1 VPTSLATVLVSPI
14 DDAVEVTEFLDE
26 PPAAP
31 AAPLPDDSIGT
42 MRRFPHPLRHPL
54 GAAAWLVE
62 AGFGIASLILLL
74 AVVAAIPIVNFL
86 ALGYL
91 LEVEGRVAR
100 SGRLRAAFPLL
111 AQAPRLGAMALGFW
125 LWLLPL
131 RVLAAYTAD
140 ARLIDASSPVTA
152 GLNRILPIAAALIGL
167 HLCLALARG
176 GSLGCFFRPLRN
188 VTWLIG
194 QLRQGGYAGRAEAA
208 IREFVSSL
216 RLGHHFSLGVRG
228 FVGAAAWLLVPTLLF
243 AAAVR
248 TEPVPIL
255 VSIAGGL
262 LLVLVFGW
270 LPFLQARFAA
280 ENRLRAFFDWREIRE
295 LIRRAPVAWLAA
307 LVVTYVLALPL
318 YLSKIVLPP
327 RDAVFLLTPLFIA
340 SIYPAKVAIGWAYH
354 RAVMKPERAWFG
366 TRWIMRLAA
375 VALLGG
381 YVFVLF
387 FTPYISEHGRGVL
400 FEHHAFLLPVPF

>member
-1 VPTSLATVLVSPI
+1 M
-14 DDAVEVTEFLDE
+14 TEFLDDA
-26 PPAAP
+26 PGLRAAG
-31 AAPLPDDSIGT
+31 APPDDSVGT
-42 MRRFPHPLRHPL
+42 MRPFPHALRHPL
-54 GAAAWLVE
+54 RAIAWIVE
-62 AGFGIASLILLL
+62 ASFGIVSLILLL

-111 AQAPRLGAMALGFW
+111 ALAPRLGAMALGLW

-131 RVLAAYTAD
+131 RVLADYTAD
-140 ARLIDASSPVTA
+140 ARLIDPSSPVTA
-152 GLNRILPIAAALIGL
+152 GLNRALAIAASLIGI

-176 GSLGCFFRPLRN
+176 GSLSCFFRPIRN
-188 VTWLIG
+188 ITWLIG
-194 QLRQGGYAGRAEAA
+194 QWRRGGYWPRADAA
-208 IREFVSSL
+208 IREFVGSL
-216 RLGHHFSLGVRG
+216 RLGHHFSLGCRG
-228 FVGAAAWLLVPTLLF
+228 FVGAAAWLVVPTLLF

-248 TEPVPIL
+248 TAPGPIL
-255 VSIAGGL
+255 TSIAGGL

-280 ENRLRAFFDWREIRE
+280 ENRLRAFFEWREVRE
-295 LIRRAPVAWLAA
+295 LIRRAPIAWLAA

-327 RDAVFLLTPLFIA
+327 RDAVFLITPLFIA

-354 RAVMKPERAWFG
+354 RASRRAGRAWFG
-366 TRWIMRLAA
+366 MRWIVQA
-375 VALLGG
+375 VAVTLLGA
-381 YVFVLF
+381 YVFLLF

>member
-1 VPTSLATVLVSPI
+1 MSSATTLPPPA
-14 DDAVEVTEFLDE
+14 DDAVEVTEFFDE
-26 PPAAP
+26 PDTVAP
-31 AAPLPDDSIGT
+31 AAPRVDDSVGT
-42 MRRFPHPLRHPL
+42 MRPFPQPLRHPL
-54 GAAAWLVE
+54 RAAVWLVE
-62 AGFGIASLILLL
+62 AAFGIVSLILLL
-74 AVVAAIPIVNFL
+74 AVVAAVPIVNFL

-91 LEVEGRVAR
+91 LEVQGRVAR
-100 SGRLRAAFPLL
+100 SGKLRAAFPLL
-111 AQAPRLGAMALGFW
+111 AQAPRLGAMAAGFW

-131 RVLAAYTAD
+131 RVLADYTAD
-140 ARLIDASSPVTA
+140 ARLIDPSSTVTA
-152 GLNRILPIAAALIGL
+152 GLNMALPIAAVLIGL

-194 QLRQGGYAGRAEAA
+194 QLRRGGYAARAESA
-208 IREFVSSL
+208 IREFLASL
-216 RLGHHFSLGVRG
+216 RLGHHFSLGFRG
-228 FVGAAAWLLVPTLLF
+228 FIGAAAWLLLPTLLF

-248 TEPVPIL
+248 TAPVPIL
-255 VSIAGGL
+255 VSITGGL

-280 ENRLRAFFDWREIRE
+280 ENRLRAFFDWREIRV
-295 LIRRAPVAWLAA
+295 LIRRAPIAWLAA

-327 RDAVFLLTPLFIA
+327 RDAVFLITPLFIA
-340 SIYPAKVAIGWAYH
+340 SIYPAKVMIGWAYH
-354 RAVMKPERAWFG
+354 RAANKPARAWFG
-366 TRWIMRLAA
+366 TRWIVRVLAF
-375 VALLGG
+375 ALVGA
-381 YVFVLF
+381 YVFLLF